1 MTKFVAA
8 VALIAFAI
16 PAYAQQ
22 QPEKPEQTAP
32 KPSQAEVEKLVK
44 ELSSDKARIGQ
55 YCEMVKLYNEAYDAG
70 EKQDE
75 KKAEELAQKADEMGE
90 KLGPDYARII
100 DGLAEVDPESEEG
113 KALFAAFE
121 PLDKECPQG

>member
-1 MTKFVAA
+1 MTKYLAA
-8 VALIAFAI
+8 VVFMAFAI
-16 PAYAQQ
+16 PAFAQDNK
-22 QPEKPEQTAP
+22 EEQAP
-32 KPSQAEVEKLVK
+32 PPPTKADIEKLVK
-44 ELSSDKARIGQ
+44 QISADKEQINA
-55 YCEMVKLYNEAYDAG
+55 YCQMVKLYNEAYDAG

-90 KLGPDYARII
+90 KLGEEYARII

-113 KALFAAFE
+113 KALYAAFE

>member
-1 MTKFVAA
+1 MMTKYLAA
-8 VALIAFAI
+8 VVFMAFAI
-16 PAYAQQ
+16 PAFAQDKK
-22 QPEKPEQTAP
+22 EEQAP
-32 KPSQAEVEKLVK
+32 PPPTKADIEKLVK
-44 ELSSDKARIGQ
+44 QISADKEQINA
-55 YCEMVKLYNEAYDAG
+55 YCQMVKLYNEAYDAG

-90 KLGPDYARII
+90 KLGEEYARII

-113 KALFAAFE
+113 KALYAAFE